1 MSRNNLTIPPS
12 QRFERKQMAK
22 MGRPTIY
29 TDELAAE
36 ICRRIVE
43 GESLTRICKDDHM
56 PNVSS
61 VYLWL
66 FKNKDFSNQYACARE
81 DQADTYSDQIVDI
94 GEEVPMMVIT
104 DEDGKVTKRVDPAG
118 IQRNRLRVD
127 ARKWVASKLKPKKY
141 GERTTIAG
149 DKDAPLEVVHS
160 TVLDDTILN
169 IERKLQ
175 LQNEE

>member
-1 MSRNNLTIPPS
+1 M
-12 QRFERKQMAK
+12 MASK
-22 MGRPTIY
+22 PRGRPTLY

-43 GESLTRICKDDHM
+43 GESLTRICKDDDM

-61 VYLWL
+61 VYLWII
-66 FKNKDFSNQYACARE
+66 KNKDFSNMYAHARE

-104 DEDGKVTKRVDPAG
+104 DEDGKVTKRIDPAG
-118 IQRNRLRVD
+118 VNRNRLRVD
-127 ARKWVASKLKPKKY
+127 ARKWVAAKLKPRKY
-141 GERTTIAG
+141 GDRQILAG
-149 DKDAPLEVVHS
+149 DKDAPIEVVHS

>member
-1 MSRNNLTIPPS
+1 M
-12 QRFERKQMAK
+12 MAK
-22 MGRPTIY
+22 LGRPTLY

-43 GESLTRICKDDHM
+43 GESLTRICKDDDM

-61 VYLWL
+61 VYLWII
-66 FKNKDFSNQYACARE
+66 KNKDFSNMYAHARE

-104 DEDGKVTKRVDPAG
+104 DEDGKVTKRIDPAG
-118 IQRNRLRVD
+118 VNRNRLRVD
-127 ARKWVASKLKPKKY
+127 ARKWVAAKLKPRKY
-141 GERTTIAG
+141 GDRQILAG
-149 DKDAPLEVVHS
+149 DKDAPIEVVHS

>member
-1 MSRNNLTIPPS
+1 
-12 QRFERKQMAK
+12 MAK

-43 GESLTRICKDDHM
+43 GESLTRICKDDGM

-66 FKNKDFSNQYACARE
+66 FKNKDFSNQYARARE

-94 GEEVPMMVIT
+94 GEEIPMMVIT
-104 DEDGKVTKRVDPAG
+104 DEDGKVTKRIDPAG
-118 IQRNRLRVD
+118 VNRNRLRVD
-127 ARKWVASKLKPKKY
+127 ARKWVAAKLKPKKY
-141 GERTTIAG
+141 GDRQILAG
-149 DKDAPLEVVHS
+149 DEKAPIEIKHS
-160 TVLDDTILN
+160 NILDETILN
-169 IERKLQ
+169 LERKLQ
-175 LQNEE
+175 LQNEEE

>member
-1 MSRNNLTIPPS
+1 
-12 QRFERKQMAK
+12 MAK

-43 GESLTRICKDDHM
+43 GESLTRICKDEGM

-66 FKNKDFSNQYACARE
+66 FKNKDFSNQYARARE

-104 DEDGKVTKRVDPAG
+104 DEDGKVTKRIDPAG
-118 IQRNRLRVD
+118 VNRNRLRVD
-127 ARKWVASKLKPKKY
+127 ARKWVAAKLKPKKY
-141 GERTTIAG
+141 GDRQILAG
-149 DKDAPLEVVHS
+149 DPEAPVEVKHS
-160 TVLDDTILN
+160 NTLDETILN

>member
-1 MSRNNLTIPPS
+1 
-12 QRFERKQMAK
+12 MAK
-22 MGRPTIY
+22 MGRPTKY

-43 GESLTRICKDDHM
+43 GESLTRICKDDDM

-94 GEEVPMMVIT
+94 GEEIPMMVIT
-104 DEDGKVTKRVDPAG
+104 DEDGKVTKRIDPAG
-118 IQRNRLRVD
+118 INRNRLRVD

-141 GERTTIAG
+141 GDRQILAG
-149 DKDAPLEVVHS
+149 DKDAPIEVVHS

>member
-1 MSRNNLTIPPS
+1 M
-12 QRFERKQMAK
+12 MAK
-22 MGRPTIY
+22 LGRPTLY

-43 GESLTRICKDDHM
+43 GESLTRICKDDDM

-61 VYLWL
+61 VYLWII
-66 FKNKDFSNQYACARE
+66 KNKDFSNMYAHARE

-104 DEDGKVTKRVDPAG
+104 DEDGKVTKRIDPAG
-118 IQRNRLRVD
+118 VNRNRLRVD
-127 ARKWVASKLKPKKY
+127 ARKWVAAKLKPKKY
-141 GERTTIAG
+141 GDRQVVAG
-149 DKDAPLEVVHS
+149 DPDAPLEVKHS
-160 TVLDDTILN
+160 GTLDDVILN
-169 IERKLQ
+169 LERKRQ

>member
-1 MSRNNLTIPPS
+1 
-12 QRFERKQMAK
+12 MAK

-43 GESLTRICKDDHM
+43 GESLTRICKDEGM

-66 FKNKDFSNQYACARE
+66 FKNKDFSNQYARARE

-94 GEEVPMMVIT
+94 GEEIPMMVIT
-104 DEDGKVTKRVDPAG
+104 DEDGKVTKRIDPAG
-118 IQRNRLRVD
+118 VNRNRLRVD
-127 ARKWVASKLKPKKY
+127 ARKWVAAKLKPKKY
-141 GERTTIAG
+141 GDRQILAG
-149 DKDAPLEVVHS
+149 DKEAPVEIKHS
-160 TVLDDTILN
+160 NILDETILN
-169 IERKLQ
+169 LERKLQ
-175 LQNEE
+175 LQNEDEE